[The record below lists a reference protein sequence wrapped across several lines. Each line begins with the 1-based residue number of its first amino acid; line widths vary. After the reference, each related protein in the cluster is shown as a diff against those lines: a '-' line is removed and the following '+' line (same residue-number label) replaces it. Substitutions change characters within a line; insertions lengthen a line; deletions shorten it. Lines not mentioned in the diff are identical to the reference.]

1 MAGAA
6 QPPFFVSG
14 DKVKQ
19 KILVT
24 RATFDEVVEKL
35 RERFEVEEN
44 QKDDAPWGA
53 DELRRRLADKDGVLP
68 TGSDRI
74 DAALLDAAPRLKA
87 VCNIAVGY
95 NNIDLAACSER
106 GIVATNTPG
115 VLDETTAD
123 TTWVLLMAAARRITE
138 AERWLRAGNWKG
150 WKNDQFLGVDVH
162 HATLGIVGMGRIGQA
177 IAQRAKGFAMRVI
190 YHNRTRLPAKVERA
204 TGAKYTSLEKLLRQS
219 DFVSLNMPYS
229 PSSHHLIG
237 AQQLALMKPT
247 AVLVNAARGGVVDD
261 AALIA
266 ALKERRIAAAGIDVF
281 EGEPKFNPG
290 FLELDNVALVP
301 HIGSA
306 TRATRTAMAL
316 LASRNLTA
324 ALSGK
329 RPPNLL
335 NPEVWAKRR
344 R

>member
-1 MAGAA
+1 
-6 QPPFFVSG
+6 VRHR
-14 DKVKQ
+14 
-19 KILVT
+19 ILVT
-24 RATFDEVVEKL
+24 RATFDDVVDKL
-35 RERFEVEEN
+35 RERFEVEDN
-44 QKDDAPWGA
+44 QKDDTPWGA
-53 DELRRRLADKDGVLP
+53 DELKRRLADKEGVLP

-74 DAALLDAAPRLKA
+74 DAAVLDAAPRLKA
-87 VCNIAVGY
+87 VCNIAVGH

-123 TTWVLLMAAARRITE
+123 TTWALLMAAARRITE
-138 AERWLRAGNWKG
+138 AERWLRAGHWKG

-177 IAQRAKGFAMRVI
+177 IARRAKGFSMRVI
-190 YHNRTRLPAKVERA
+190 YHNRSRLPAKVERA
-204 TGAKYTSLEKLLRQS
+204 TGAKYVSLERLLRQS

-237 AQQLALMKPT
+237 ARQLAMMKPT

-261 AALIA
+261 AALIT
-266 ALKERRIAAAGIDVF
+266 ALREKRIAAAGIDVF
-281 EGEPKFNPG
+281 EGEPNFNPG
-290 FLELDNVALVP
+290 FLGLDNVALVP

-306 TRATRTAMAL
+306 TRATRAAMAT
-316 LASRNLTA
+316 LAARNLAA
-324 ALSGK
+324 ALSGR

-335 NPEVWAKRR
+335 NPEAWAKRR

>member
-1 MAGAA
+1 
-6 QPPFFVSG
+6 
-14 DKVKQ
+14 VKQ
-19 KILVT
+19 KVLVT
-24 RATFDEVVEKL
+24 RATFDDVVEKL
-35 RERFEVEEN
+35 RGRFDVEDN
-44 QKDDAPWGA
+44 QKEDAPWSA
-53 DELRRRLADKDGVLP
+53 EELRRRIGDKDGLLL

-74 DAALLDAAPRLKA
+74 DAAVLGAAPRLKA

-115 VLDETTAD
+115 VLDDTTAD
-123 TTWVLLMAAARRITE
+123 TTWALLMAAARRITE
-138 AERWLRAGNWKG
+138 AERWLRAGHWEG

-162 HATLGIVGMGRIGQA
+162 HATLGIIGMGRIGQA
-177 IAQRAKGFAMRVI
+177 IAQRAKGFSMRVL
-190 YHNRTRLPAKVERA
+190 YHNRSRLPAKVERA
-204 TGAKYTSLEKLLRQS
+204 SGAKYVGFEKLLRES

-237 AQQLALMKPT
+237 AKELALMKET
-247 AVLVNAARGGVVDD
+247 AVLVNAARGGIVDD

-266 ALKERRIAAAGIDVF
+266 ALKDKRIAAAGIDVF
-281 EGEPKFNPG
+281 EGEPRFDPG

-306 TRATRTAMAL
+306 TRATRTAMAM
-316 LASRNLTA
+316 LASKNLTA

-335 NPEVWAKRR
+335 NPEAWAKRR

>member
-1 MAGAA
+1 
-6 QPPFFVSG
+6 
-14 DKVKQ
+14 
-19 KILVT
+19 VT
-24 RATFDEVVEKL
+24 RATFDEVVDKL
-35 RERFEVEEN
+35 RERFDVEEN
-44 QKDDAPWGA
+44 QKDDTPWSA
-53 DELRRRLADKDGVLP
+53 EELRRRLADKDGVLP

-74 DAALLDAAPRLKA
+74 DSALLDAAPRLKA

-95 NNIDLAACSER
+95 NNIDLTACSER

-162 HATLGIVGMGRIGQA
+162 HATLGIIGMGRIGQA
-177 IAQRAKGFAMRVI
+177 VAQRARGFSMRVI
-190 YHNRTRLPAKVERA
+190 YHNRNRLPAKMERA
-204 TGAKYTSLEKLLRQS
+204 AGATYVTLEKLLRKS
-219 DFVSLNMPYS
+219 DFVSLNMPYT

-237 AQQLALMKPT
+237 AQQIALMKPN
-247 AVLVNAARGGVVDD
+247 AVLVNAARGGIVDD

-266 ALKERRIAAAGIDVF
+266 ALKEKRIAAAGIDVF

-306 TRATRTAMAL
+306 TGATRTAMAL
-316 LASRNLTA
+316 LASKNLVA

-335 NPEVWAKRR
+335 NPEAWAKRR

>member
-1 MAGAA
+1 
-6 QPPFFVSG
+6 
-14 DKVKQ
+14 VKPR
-19 KILVT
+19 ILVT
-24 RATFDEVVEKL
+24 RATFQEIVDKL
-35 RERFEVEEN
+35 RERFEVEDN
-44 QKDDAPWGA
+44 QKDDALWGA
-53 DELRRRLADKDGVLP
+53 DELRRRIADKDGVLP

-95 NNIDLAACSER
+95 NNIDLAACTER

-177 IAQRAKGFAMRVI
+177 IAQRARGFSMRVL
-190 YHNRTRLPAKVERA
+190 YHNRSRLPAKIERA
-204 TGAKYTSLEKLLRQS
+204 TGAKWTTLEKLLRQS

-266 ALKERRIAAAGIDVF
+266 ALKERRIAAAGLDVF
-281 EGEPKFNPG
+281 EGEPRFNPG

-306 TRATRTAMAL
+306 TRATRSAMAT
-316 LASRNLTA
+316 LASRNLAA

-335 NPEVWAKRR
+335 NPEAWAKRR

>member
-1 MAGAA
+1 
-6 QPPFFVSG
+6 
-14 DKVKQ
+14 VKPR
-19 KILVT
+19 ILVT
-24 RATFDEVVEKL
+24 RATFQEIVDKL
-35 RERFEVEEN
+35 RERFEVEDN
-44 QKDDAPWGA
+44 QKDDALWGA
-53 DELRRRLADKDGVLP
+53 DELRRRIADKDGVLP

-95 NNIDLAACSER
+95 NNIDLAACTER

-177 IAQRAKGFAMRVI
+177 IAQRARGFSMRVL
-190 YHNRTRLPAKVERA
+190 YHNRSRLPAKIERA
-204 TGAKYTSLEKLLRQS
+204 TGAKWTTLEKLLRQS

-266 ALKERRIAAAGIDVF
+266 ALKERRIAAAGLDVF
-281 EGEPKFNPG
+281 EGEPRFNPG
-290 FLELDNVALVP
+290 FLDLDNVALVP

-306 TRATRTAMAL
+306 TRVTRTAMAT
-316 LASRNLTA
+316 LAAKNLAA

-335 NPEVWAKRR
+335 NPEAWAKRR

>member
-1 MAGAA
+1 MR
-6 QPPFFVSG
+6 
-14 DKVKQ
+14 K

-35 RERFEVEEN
+35 RERFDVEDN
-44 QKDDAPWGA
+44 QKDDLTWSAE
-53 DELRRRLADKDGVLP
+53 ELRRRLSDKDGVLS
-68 TGSDRI
+68 TGSDRM
-74 DAALLDAAPRLKA
+74 DAAVLDAAPRLKA

-106 GIVATNTPG
+106 GILATNTPR
-115 VLDETTAD
+115 VLDDTTAD
-123 TTWVLLMAAARRITE
+123 MAWALLMAAARRVTE
-138 AERWLRAGNWKG
+138 AERWLRAGHWKG

-177 IAQRAKGFAMRVI
+177 IARRAKGFSMRVL
-190 YHNRTRLPAKVERA
+190 YHNRHRAPASVEKA
-204 TGAKYTSLEKLLRQS
+204 VGAKYVTLERLLRQS

-229 PSSHHLIG
+229 PASHHLIG
-237 AQQLALMKPT
+237 AKELALMKPT
-247 AVLVNAARGGVVDD
+247 AVIVNTARGGIIDD
-261 AALIA
+261 AALVA

-281 EGEPKFNPG
+281 EGEPNFNPG
-290 FLELDNVALVP
+290 FLGLDNVALVP

-306 TRATRTAMAL
+306 TRATRTAMAA
-316 LASRNLTA
+316 LATRNLTA

-335 NPEVWAKRR
+335 NPEAWPKRR

>member
-1 MAGAA
+1 
-6 QPPFFVSG
+6 
-14 DKVKQ
+14 VKQ

-24 RATFDEVVEKL
+24 RATFGDVVEKL
-35 RERFEVEEN
+35 RERYDVEDN
-44 QKDDAPWGA
+44 QKDDAPWSG
-53 DELRRRLADKDGVLP
+53 DELKRRLADKDGVLL
-68 TGSDRI
+68 TGTDRV

-87 VCNIAVGY
+87 ACNIAVGY
-95 NNIDLAACSER
+95 NNIDLAACTER
-106 GIVATNTPG
+106 GIAATNTPA

-177 IAQRAKGFAMRVI
+177 IAQRARGFSMRVL
-190 YHNRTRLPAKVERA
+190 YHNRNRLPAKIERA
-204 TGAKYTSLEKLLRQS
+204 TGAKYVTLEKLLRQS

-229 PSSHHLIG
+229 SSSHHLIG

-261 AALIA
+261 AALIV
-266 ALKERRIAAAGIDVF
+266 ALREKRIAAAGIDVF

-290 FLELDNVALVP
+290 FLELDNVAMVP

-316 LASRNLTA
+316 LASKNLAA

-335 NPEVWAKRR
+335 NPEAWAKRR

>member
-1 MAGAA
+1 M
-6 QPPFFVSG
+6 
-14 DKVKQ
+14 KQ

-35 RERFEVEEN
+35 RERFDVEDN

-53 DELRRRLADKDGVLP
+53 DELKRRLADKDGVLL
-68 TGSDRI
+68 TGTDRV
-74 DAALLDAAPRLKA
+74 DASLLDAAPRLKA
-87 VCNIAVGY
+87 ACNIAVGY
-95 NNIDLAACSER
+95 NNIDLAACTAR
-106 GIVATNTPG
+106 GIAATNTPA

-177 IAQRAKGFAMRVI
+177 IAQRARGFSMRVL
-190 YHNRTRLPAKVERA
+190 YHNRKRLPAKIERA
-204 TGAKYTSLEKLLRQS
+204 TGAKYVPLERLLRQS

-266 ALKERRIAAAGIDVF
+266 ALKERRIAAAGLDVF
-281 EGEPKFNPG
+281 EGEPRFNPG
-290 FLELDNVALVP
+290 FLELDNVAMVP

-316 LASRNLTA
+316 LASKNLTA

-335 NPEVWAKRR
+335 NPEAWAKRR

>member
-1 MAGAA
+1 
-6 QPPFFVSG
+6 
-14 DKVKQ
+14 VKP

-24 RATFDEVVEKL
+24 RATFDDVIAKL
-35 RERFEVEEN
+35 RERFDVEDN
-44 QKDDAPWGA
+44 QKDDTPWSA
-53 DELRRRLADKDGVLP
+53 EELRRRIADKDGVLP

-74 DAALLDAAPRLKA
+74 DAATLAVASRLKA

-106 GIVATNTPG
+106 GILATNTPG
-115 VLDETTAD
+115 VLDDTTAD
-123 TTWVLLMAAARRITE
+123 MTWALLMAAARRVTE

-162 HATLGIVGMGRIGQA
+162 HATLGIIGMGRIGQA
-177 IAQRAKGFAMRVI
+177 IARRAKGFSMRI
-190 YHNRTRLPAKVERA
+190 LYHNRRRVPKSVEKALAARYVSMERLLKE
-204 TGAKYTSLEKLLRQS
+204 S

-229 PSSHHLIG
+229 PTSHHLIG
-237 AQQLALMKPT
+237 AKEFALMKST
-247 AVLVNAARGGVVDD
+247 AVIVNAARGGIIDD
-261 AALIA
+261 AALVT
-266 ALKERRIAAAGIDVF
+266 ALKERRIAAAGLDVF
-281 EGEPKFNPG
+281 EGEPRFNPG

-306 TRATRTAMAL
+306 TRATRTAMAM
-316 LASRNLTA
+316 LASKNLSA
-324 ALSGK
+324 VLSGK

-335 NPEVWAKRR
+335 NSEAWEKRR